1 MTAPIEAPPT
11 GDPAGPARAPRG
23 PRLLTAARAALAPLL
38 AGGLTLAGLAAW
50 TATGQA
56 GSPADIRVAEGRV
69 FLPILDT
76 QQTTGAFFD
85 VANTGG
91 SEDRIVAVRSVR
103 GEAMF
108 GDRELT
114 EGAGRMIMV
123 PEIAVPA
130 DSTLEMSPF
139 TPNVMLTV
147 DRPLAEGERVDFVLT
162 FQQSGEIPVTAVVTR
177 PSL

>member
-1 MTAPIEAPPT
+1 MTAPTEEPRT
-11 GDPAGPARAPRG
+11 QEPARTVVAG
-23 PRLLTAARAALAPLL
+23 GGRLRDAARAVLAPVL
-38 AGGLTLAGLAAW
+38 AGGLTLAGLAVW
-50 TATGQA
+50 TVAGQA
-56 GSPADIRVAEGRV
+56 GSPADVRVEEGRV
-69 FLPILDT
+69 FLPILES
-76 QQTTGAFFD
+76 QQTTGVFFA
-85 VANTGG
+85 VSNEGG
-91 SEDRIVAVRSVR
+91 SEDRILAVRSTR

-114 EGAGRMIMV
+114 EGAGRMIMI

-130 DSTLEMSPF
+130 DSTLEMTPF

>member
-1 MTAPIEAPPT
+1 M
-11 GDPAGPARAPRG
+11 
-23 PRLLTAARAALAPLL
+23 
-38 AGGLTLAGLAAW
+38 
-50 TATGQA
+50 
-56 GSPADIRVAEGRV
+56 
-69 FLPILDT
+69 PILES
-76 QQTTGAFFD
+76 QQTTGVFFA
-85 VANTGG
+85 VSNEGG
-91 SEDRIVAVRSVR
+91 SEDRILAVRSTR

-114 EGAGRMIMV
+114 EGAGRMIMI

-130 DSTLEMSPF
+130 DSTLEMTPF